1 MGTNILAGGSLI
13 ATTAPG
19 GLNQYYG
26 AADANQTTVSG
37 TALSAL
43 SSVYTIPAG
52 EAAHAGVAY
61 ELLCGGTINWGTASE
76 HLQLAGYFDGATIH
90 TTVTINDSVFA
101 SGSTQVWDAHFR
113 MVCADGVSQWQGSW
127 RFSANQVANNIVP
140 GTAADNTVTAGD
152 SAPSA
157 VTAAVSSS
165 IAMGLRAAWTG
176 TSGSPSIIN
185 DWTVFRKIA

>member
-1 MGTNILAGGSLI
+1 MGSLI
-13 ATTAPG
+13 QAGGLLVATTAPG

-26 AADANQTTVSG
+26 QADTTQTTISG
-37 TALSAL
+37 TGLSAL
-43 SSVYTIPAG
+43 SSVYTIPVG
-52 EAAHAGVAY
+52 EADNAGVAY
-61 ELLCGGTINWGTASE
+61 ELLCGGTMVWGTASE
-76 HLQLAGYFDGATIH
+76 HLELAGYFDGATIH
-90 TTVTINDSVFA
+90 TTVTINDTVFA

-113 MVCADGVSQWQGSW
+113 MVCADGVSSWLGSW

-152 SAPSA
+152 STPSA